1 MASSRFLSL
10 LNSIIHGRQML
21 HLEYPV
27 KMKPRYGHGLPPHQQ
42 LYSIINQHREEYKQL
57 LVAALSL
64 KEHFITIP
72 EQAKNQDAQSPGWN
86 NGFLPGLDIVMLYAM
101 MAKFKPTTY
110 IEIGSGNSTKVA
122 FKAKKDLQLSSR
134 IISIDPAPRA
144 EIDALTDQVIR
155 KPFEE
160 VDLSV
165 FSKLVAGDIVFVDN
179 SHRMFPNSDA
189 TVFFLD
195 VLPNLPEGVIVHVH
209 DIYLPYDYPQFMCDR
224 FYSEQYGLAAFLLAN
239 PQRYH
244 TLMPNYFVSEDAE
257 LNKILEPLWNDAS
270 MPKVEK
276 HGGSY
281 WIKIVNRQS

>member
-10 LNSIIHGRQML
+10 LNSVIRGRQML
-21 HLEYPV
+21 HLDYPV

-57 LVAALSL
+57 LVYALSL
-64 KEHFITIP
+64 KEHLVVIP
-72 EQAKNQDAQSPGWN
+72 EQSKNQDAKSPGWN

-101 MAKFKPTTY
+101 MAKFKPATY

-122 FKAKKDLQLSSR
+122 FKAKKDLQLSWR

-257 LNKILEPLWNDAS
+257 LNKILEPLWNDPK

-276 HGGSY
+276 HGGSF
-281 WIKIVNRQS
+281 WIKIGE